1 MTRISFLSNAQDRL
15 QSAAA
20 WIAQAHR
27 ERRQVLVFAPAT
39 DVAERLDRLLW
50 THPATGFIPHCGASD
65 ALASET
71 PVLIAGSLDQLPQDK
86 CLLNLSNEIP
96 PGFSRFE
103 EVTEIVSIH
112 DEDRLPA
119 RDRFRFYRER
129 GYALENRDISEG
141 F

>member
-1 MTRISFLSNAQDRL
+1 MTRISFLSNAPDRL

-20 WIAQAHR
+20 WIGQAYR
-27 ERRQVLVFAPAT
+27 EGRQVMVFAPAP
-39 DVAERLDRLLW
+39 DIANRLDHLLW
-50 THPATGFIPHCGASD
+50 AQPATGFVPHCTPNNP
-65 ALASET
+65 LAAET
-71 PVLIAGSLDQLPQDK
+71 PILIAGDLDHLPQDK
-86 CLLNLSNEIP
+86 CLLNLSNEVP

-103 EVTEIVSIH
+103 EVVEIVSVL

-129 GYALENRDISEG
+129 GYALENRDVSEG

>member
-1 MTRISFLSNAQDRL
+1 MTRIRFFTNAQDRL

-20 WIAQAHR
+20 WIARAYR
-27 ERRQVLVFAPAT
+27 ERRQVLIFAPAP
-39 DVAERLDRLLW
+39 DVAEQIDRMLW
-50 THPATGFIPHCGASD
+50 TQPATGFIPHCVAS
-65 ALASET
+65 ASLAAET
-71 PVLIAGSLDQLPQDK
+71 PVLIAGTLDDLPQDK
-86 CLLNLSNEIP
+86 CVLNLSNEVP

-103 EVTEIVSIH
+103 EVVEIVSVR

-141 F
+141 T

>member
-20 WIAQAHR
+20 WVAQAYR
-27 ERRQVLVFAPAT
+27 EQRQVLIFAPAP
-39 DVAERLDRLLW
+39 DVAERIDRMLW
-50 THPATGFIPHCGASD
+50 TQPATGFIPHCAAAASLS
-65 ALASET
+65 AET
-71 PVLIAGSLDQLPQDK
+71 PILIAGTLDDLPQDK

-103 EVTEIVSIH
+103 EIVEIVSVH

-129 GYALENRDISEG
+129 GYALDNRDISEVI
-141 F
+141 